1 MRTEQKTG
9 SSERSKDEVVRRL
22 ALAGVFAAIT
32 FVAFTF
38 LSIPVPTPGGGKVTV
53 HVGNAFCVLG
63 SLLLG
68 SYYGGL
74 GGAVGLTLAD
84 VIDPMYVSQAPITF
98 ILKAVMGLI
107 AGELAHRVFRLE
119 ALSEREKILR
129 AVGISSAAALLFNA
143 VFDPICRYFYKLLIL
158 GKPAA
163 ELSLVINVGVT
174 AINSV
179 VSLLLVLALY
189 MALRG
194 PLRRMGIGLSSQE
207 KEG

>member
-1 MRTEQKTG
+1 MGTERKDAG
-9 SSERSKDEVVRRL
+9 SGRSKDEVVKRL
-22 ALAGVFAAIT
+22 AFAGVFAAIT

-63 SLLLG
+63 SLILG
-68 SYYGGL
+68 SFYGGI

-84 VIDPMYVSQAPITF
+84 VIDPMYISQAPITF
-98 ILKAVMGLI
+98 VLKAVMGLI
-107 AGELAHRVFRLE
+107 AGELAHRLFRI
-119 ALSEREKILR
+119 SELKERDRIFR
-129 AVGISSAAALLFNA
+129 AAAVSSAAALLFNA
-143 VFDPICRYFYKLLIL
+143 VFDPVCRYFYKLLIL

-179 VSLLLVLALY
+179 VSLLLVVVLY
-189 MALRG
+189 MSLRG
-194 PLRRMGIGLSSQE
+194 PLRRMGVGD
-207 KEG
+207 GD